1 MQETIDRTTN
11 VALQNQLIAFIRAFG
26 LHRPDQTPCG
36 QPVAVAEAHAL
47 MELAREAPLSQ
58 NDLVARLCL
67 EKSTVSR
74 LVGLLEQR
82 GWIER
87 QRNALDG
94 RMLDLRL
101 TDAGQRI
108 AADLAAARQAKF
120 ARILDA
126 IPEEKR
132 AFVLDALQTLVEA
145 MREDQ

>member
-1 MQETIDRTTN
+1 MSEPIDPTSDY
-11 VALQNQLIAFIRAFG
+11 ALQNQLIAFIRAFG

-47 MELAREAPLSQ
+47 MELAREARLSQ
-58 NDLVARLCL
+58 NDLVARLRV

-74 LVGLLEQR
+74 LVGQLEQR

-94 RMLDLRL
+94 RVLDLRL
-101 TDAGQRI
+101 TDSGQRI

-120 ARILDA
+120 ARILES
-126 IPEEKR
+126 IPEQKR

-145 MREDQ
+145 MREDH